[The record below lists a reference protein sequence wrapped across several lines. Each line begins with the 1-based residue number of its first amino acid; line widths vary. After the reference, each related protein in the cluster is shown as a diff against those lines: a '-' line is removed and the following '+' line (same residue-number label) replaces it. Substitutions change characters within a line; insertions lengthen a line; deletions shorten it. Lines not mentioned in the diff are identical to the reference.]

1 MSLLYAGWAYALY
14 EPCSAET
21 RSTRRM
27 RSSVPRMDQRSTS
40 DPSDLRTLG
49 SRVAAQRKRLA
60 LSLRDAS
67 AVIGISFNTL
77 ARVERGHLPD
87 LENFRRLQQWLGDPM
102 TAESPGELRM
112 EPTSTPE
119 AIAEHLRTDPL
130 LPVDAA
136 DRIAA
141 IVRDLYD
148 ALAARPSTAPLHLRA
163 ARTFTPP
170 AAEGL
175 ADLLTRMQAGLLRHP

>member
-1 MSLLYAGWAYALY
+1 MLCTSRAPPKRGRHASLEG
-14 EPCSAET
+14 
-21 RSTRRM
+21 
-27 RSSVPRMDQRSTS
+27 SVSLMDQRSTS
-40 DPSDLRTLG
+40 DSSELRRLG
-49 SRVAAQRKRLA
+49 SRVAAQRKRLG

-67 AVIGISFNTL
+67 ADIGISFNTL

-87 LENFRRLQQWLGDPM
+87 LENFRRLQQWLGEATPE
-102 TAESPGELRM
+102 TPGESRM

-119 AIAEHLRTDPL
+119 TIAAHLRTDPL
-130 LPVDAA
+130 LPVEAA

-148 ALAARPSTAPLHLRA
+148 AMAARPATAPLHLRA

-175 ADLLTRMQAGLLRHP
+175 ADLLSRMQAGLLRDS

>member
-1 MSLLYAGWAYALY
+1 
-14 EPCSAET
+14 
-21 RSTRRM
+21 
-27 RSSVPRMDQRSTS
+27 MDQRSTS
-40 DPSDLRTLG
+40 DSDELRRLG
-49 SRVAAQRKRLA
+49 SRVGAQRKRLG

-67 AVIGISFNTL
+67 ADIGISFNTL

-87 LENFRRLQQWLGDPM
+87 LENFRRLQQWLGDP
-102 TAESPGELRM
+102 TTPETPGESRM

-119 AIAEHLRTDPL
+119 AIAAHLRTDPL
-130 LPVDAA
+130 LPVEAA

-148 ALAARPSTAPLHLRA
+148 ALAARPATAPLHLRA

-175 ADLLTRMQAGLLRHP
+175 ADLLSRMQAGLLRDS